1 MIKKISKKGME
12 LSINFIVILIISIV
26 VFGFGIKI
34 AYEIINSGDEGI
46 KMTQKKINEHLIDI
60 MCDSSERICVAPT
73 RIEARP
79 HGSGYFTIGILNTYD
94 DETTFYIGVN
104 ESSSFDEIPTIDEE
118 YWLLGEEFVTI
129 NPNEQKKVGLGVL
142 IPGGTKKGTYVL
154 NVYVCKGDSLSS
166 CDKNSHDDLDVGY
179 GTTQKLYV
187 VVP

>member
-1 MIKKISKKGME
+1 MMKKKGME

-34 AYEIINSGDEGI
+34 LSGIFEGATNMGVLTQEEINR
-46 KMTQKKINEHLIDI
+46 HLIDI

-94 DETTFYIGVN
+94 DKTTFYIGV
-104 ESSSFDEIPTIDEE
+104 EQSSNDEIQVIEEE
-118 YWLLGEEFVTI
+118 YWLLGEDSVKI
-129 NPNEQKKVGLGVL
+129 NPNEQKKLGLGILV
-142 IPGGTKKGTYVL
+142 PGGTPKGTYVL
-154 NVYVCKGDSLSS
+154 NVYVCKGDGLSF
-166 CDKNSHDDLDVGY
+166 CDKELHDDPDVGY
-179 GTTQKLYV
+179 STTQKLYV

>member
-1 MIKKISKKGME
+1 MKKINKKGME

-34 AYEIINSGDEGI
+34 LSGIFEGA
-46 KMTQKKINEHLIDI
+46 KKMEDMTQEKINRHLIDI

-79 HGSGYFTIGILNTYD
+79 HDSGYFTIGILNTYD
-94 DETTFYIGVN
+94 DETIFYIGV
-104 ESSSFDEIPTIDEE
+104 EQSSNDEIPTIYED
-118 YWLLGEEFVTI
+118 YWLLGEDFVKI
-129 NPNEQKKVGLGVL
+129 NPNEQKKIGLGVL

-154 NVYVCKGDSLSS
+154 NVYVCKGDSLLS
-166 CDKNSHDDLDVGY
+166 CDKELHDDVNIGY